1 MGAPAQ
7 PCEVDVVIFG
17 AGVAGLWLLARLRQ
31 QGYQAVLVEPA
42 AIGAGQTRYAQ
53 GIIHGGTKYAL
64 TGKLS
69 AAAEMVAQMP
79 ARWRACLQGKGELD
93 LRDVRLNSD
102 HQYLWSTRDL
112 GSRLAGFFA
121 SKLMRSRMRRVAAG
135 DYPALF
141 RDPAFHGQVYE
152 LDEPVLDV
160 ASLLR
165 ALAEPCR
172 ERIIQGRVQALR
184 CSADACE
191 VELEDGVI
199 LRARKLVLTAGKGN
213 RELLAM
219 LGRDAPAMQL
229 RPLQMVAV
237 RGSLPPIYAHCLG
250 TAPTPRVTI
259 TSHPDSR
266 GRMVWYL
273 GGQLAEE
280 GVGRTPQEQIGHA
293 QRELAKLFPWRDFS
307 ACEWLSLPIARAE
320 PARSDQH
327 LPDDVFASE
336 AGNVITAWP
345 TKLALAPVLADRI
358 VGILEQANASRS
370 GTGGNSGRCAE
381 TLAALPHPD
390 YAPLP
395 WQEEERWN

>member
-1 MGAPAQ
+1 MREQ
-7 PCEVDVVIFG
+7 HLQCDMDVVIFG

-31 QGYQAVLVEPA
+31 QGYEAALIEPH

-79 ARWRACLQGKGELD
+79 ARWRACLQGEGELD
-93 LRDVRLNSD
+93 LRAVRLSSD
-102 HQYLWSTRDL
+102 HQYLWSTRSP

-121 SKLMRSRMRRVAAG
+121 SKLMRSRMQVVEPDA
-135 DYPALF
+135 YPQLF
-141 RDPAFHGQVYE
+141 RHPDFKGQVYA

-165 ALAEPCR
+165 ALAEPHSD
-172 ERIIQGRVQALR
+172 RILKSEVATIASSG
-184 CSADACE
+184 SGCE
-191 VELEDGVI
+191 VTLADGLT
-199 LRARKLVLTAGKGN
+199 LRAKKAVLAAGKGN
-213 RELLAM
+213 RELLEK
-219 LGRDAPAMQL
+219 LGRPAPAMQL
-229 RPLQMVAV
+229 RPLLMVAV

-250 TAPTPRVTI
+250 TSPTPRVTI
-259 TSHPDSR
+259 TSHPDR
-266 GRMVWYL
+266 QGRIVWYL
-273 GGQLAEE
+273 GGQLAEA
-280 GVGRTPQEQIGHA
+280 GVGRSGAEQIEQA
-293 QRELAKLFPWRDFS
+293 RRELAGLFPWLDFS
-307 ACEWLSLPIARAE
+307 ACDWMTLPIERAE

-336 AGNVITAWP
+336 EQNIITAWP

-358 VGILEQANASRS
+358 IGLLEKDRLEPAAAAICQ
-370 GTGGNSGRCAE
+370 E
-381 TLAALPHPD
+381 QLAARPHPD